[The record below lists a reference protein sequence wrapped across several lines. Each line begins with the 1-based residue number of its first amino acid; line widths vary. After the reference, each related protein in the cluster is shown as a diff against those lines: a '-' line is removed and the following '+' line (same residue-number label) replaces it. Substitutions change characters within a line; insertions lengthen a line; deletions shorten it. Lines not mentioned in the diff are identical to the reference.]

1 MTSQQF
7 NTIKGK
13 RKYEGVIYDFT
24 HFKHLSNGTSIV
36 VYATTRT
43 FNLLYSE
50 VEDFLNSLE
59 PVDKLI
65 NFEIMPPPKNKEKI
79 FVVPKEN
86 EELRLVLLE
95 TLRSLKEK
103 PTKEIIEQSNA
114 VVNVTNAMINL
125 QKTEIQIINIQKRM
139 QN

>member
-1 MTSQQF
+1 MTPQQF

-13 RKYEGVIYDFT
+13 RKYDGVIYDFT

-36 VYATTRT
+36 VYSTTRT

-59 PVDKLI
+59 PVEKLI
-65 NFEIMPPPKNKEKI
+65 NFEFMPPPKNKEMT
-79 FVVPKEN
+79 FVLPKEN

-95 TLRSLKEK
+95 TLRSLKE